1 MAIDNQTKI
10 DYFKEPLAGKTAEEA
25 FKTKL
30 TGILESHE
38 ENINQNISSI
48 ANLESSVSGLESSVS
63 GLESSVSGL
72 ESSVSGLESI
82 KIEKSIFTALND
94 FIVGTGVGTYVKKTP
109 SEIRTILNV
118 EEGATK
124 EPTGSIAF
132 ITHTTLPYGYL
143 KANGAAISR
152 TTYANLFALIGTTF
166 GVGDGSTTFN
176 LPDLRGY
183 FLRGWDDGRGVD
195 SGRTLGSTQQDQFQE
210 HDHNEGLGAK
220 VLTQSG
226 ASGPTVIGMAPINIT
241 SFTGPIQL
249 TQGVAS
255 GRSGTETRP
264 KNIALMAIIKY

>member
-10 DYFKEPLAGKTAEEA
+10 DYFKEPLAGKTGYEA
-25 FKTKL
+25 FRNNL
-30 TGILESHE
+30 TEILESHE

-48 ANLESSVSGLESSVS
+48 ENLESS
-63 GLESSVSGL
+63 
-72 ESSVSGLESI
+72 

-132 ITHTTLPYGYL
+132 MTHTTLPYGYL

-166 GVGDGSTTFN
+166 GVGDGSTKFN
-176 LPDLRGY
+176 LPDLRGE
-183 FLRGWDDGRGVD
+183 FIRGFDDGRGVD
-195 SGRTLGSTQQDQFQE
+195 SGRVLGSSQTDAFQG
-210 HDHNEGLGAK
+210 HWHNLYMVQNSTTGGGIGDNTGA
-220 VLTQSG
+220 G
-226 ASGPTVIGMAPINIT
+226 ATLRTDAVREAVSDGTNGTPRT
-241 SFTGPIQL
+241 S
-249 TQGVAS
+249 
-255 GRSGTETRP
+255 TETRP
-264 KNIALMAIIKY
+264 RNIALMAIIKY